1 MTHFRKLAVA
11 ALLAGGAVAQ
21 ADAALY
27 TDEIGFGPVVEDFE
41 GFDGLVAPAPWPVL
55 LGAGSIAVSSDI
67 GMTLGAFAV
76 DLNENGTWG
85 AGNRFAGIGDLV
97 NGTGAYDGSMYLS
110 FAPSFGVGALFS
122 IFQDVAGTA
131 AITLEAYDA
140 AFELLES
147 HSFVIDFAD
156 PLLTNAGHFYGIGR
170 SEGDIAALRI
180 SGDGF
185 VLDDLR
191 VAASP
196 VPVPAALPL
205 LLSALGLLG
214 VARRRASV

>member
-11 ALLAGGAVAQ
+11 ALLAGGAIAQ

-41 GFDGLVAPAPWPVL
+41 GFDGLVAAAPWPVL
-55 LGAGSIAVSSDI
+55 LGGGSIAASSDI
-67 GMTLGAFAV
+67 GMTIGAFGVELA
-76 DLNENGTWG
+76 ENGTWG

-97 NGTGAYDGSMYLS
+97 NGTGAYHGGMYLA

-122 IFQDVAGTA
+122 IYQDVAGTA

-147 HSFVIDFAD
+147 HSFVIDFTD
-156 PLLTNAGHFYGIGR
+156 PLLTNAGVFYGISR

-185 VLDDLR
+185 VLDNLR

-196 VPVPAALPL
+196 VPVPGALPL
-205 LLSALGLLG
+205 LLGGLGLLG
-214 VARRRASV
+214 VARRRAAG